1 MGHRYIV
8 CLNER
13 QATKDRLTREAI
25 IKALEEKIPKG
36 PKGSDRQQGLPPLC
50 QA

>member
-1 MGHRYIV
+1 MGRRYIV

-13 QATKDRLTREAI
+13 QATKDKLTREAI

-36 PKGSDRQQGLPPLC
+36 PKGLVGNKGYRRYVKT
-50 QA
+50 